1 MHTTFKNVFTL
12 LCSSITLLLIYNL
25 VITFTVEKPTTSAKE
40 EKQLEKSDLPEVAV
54 CLEPG
59 YSNVTLEKYGYHIS
73 SYYRGVLQP
82 KISKEFVGWNGEE
95 NENKSSLEILEE
107 ALLLPNN
114 EALAIPKYTE
124 NQKDFEQTAVA
135 FRTLG
140 DNIGRCMFISPPTT
154 AVNPYQLWIKY
165 NNSVFDQFNLS
176 FLKMKIYFMDKANS
190 DYLYP
195 NLMDLEG
202 QPISIGLDKST
213 NRYRTKISRS
223 EHVEGDPHFDCAI
236 YTVQNSFDKCIKKD
250 LEDLLAKK
258 IGCQPPYLSENL
270 NNTCDKKF
278 NVSLNKSKEI
288 SALFWHLRYR
298 GIKFKCKAPCTKTS
312 YRTRFAGTAPYAYT
326 ALYITFD
333 KTVDVTRSRFS
344 IDGPTF
350 LTKSGGFI
358 GVGRSLLLVLVSLL
372 GAFQVIRNTLSF
384 FAVMPCCAFIN

>member
-25 VITFTVEKPTTSAKE
+25 VITFIVEKPTTSAKE

-59 YSNVTLEKYGYHIS
+59 YNNVTLEKYGYHIS
-73 SYYRGVLQP
+73 YYYRGVLQP
-82 KISKEFVGWNGEE
+82 RNKQNFVGWNGEKDA
-95 NENKSSLEILEE
+95 NKSSLDILEE
-107 ALLLPNN
+107 VLLLPHN

-124 NQKDFEQTAVA
+124 NQEDFEQTAVA

-140 DNIGRCMFISPPTT
+140 DNIGRCMFISPPL
-154 AVNPYQLWIKY
+154 AKINPYQLWVKY
-165 NNSVFDQFNLS
+165 NDSVFDQFNLS
-176 FLKMKIYFMDKANS
+176 SLKMKIYFMDKANS

-202 QPISIGLDKST
+202 HPISIGLDKTT
-213 NRYRTKISRS
+213 NRYQTRISRF
-223 EHVEGDPHFDCAI
+223 EHVEGDPLFDCAT
-236 YTVQNSFDKCIKKD
+236 YTVQNSFDKCIQKD
-250 LEDLLAKK
+250 LEELFAKK
-258 IGCQPPYLSENL
+258 LGCQPPYLSENL

-278 NVSLNKSKEI
+278 NVSLNKSREI

-358 GVGRSLLLVLVSLL
+358 GVGRSALWLLVSLL

-384 FAVMPCCAFIN
+384 LL